1 MKSEKTRLA
10 LSWDCEEKGLAGKLS
25 KRSNVNSWSMAWSIV
40 SNNKKKE
47 PKTARGFT
55 GITVSART
63 YHFLVN
69 HD

>member
-1 MKSEKTRLA
+1 
-10 LSWDCEEKGLAGKLS
+10 
-25 KRSNVNSWSMAWSIV
+25 V

-55 GITVSART
+55 GIKVSART